1 MKHRPSISVN
11 IRIPIP
17 QAVHELIE
25 RTKYAFKKAAFKM
38 RPYRC
43 GVCNAAM
50 AVRVPQYEHVFANGS
65 RLLIENNAWNQPPI
79 CRACLI
85 NELSTKD
92 WAPRF
97 TRMHS
102 EKYGES
108 PRENYRFWSTK
119 KCDVTGK
126 KVRAYRDVEI
136 FPYVD
141 MLFCTSAW
149 NYNYISK
156 EAAIEALERGKIKTS
171 RWGVWKKTKMAP
183 MNEKGLFIDEN
194 GELL

>member
-1 MKHRPSISVN
+1 MKPRPNITVN

-17 QAVHELIE
+17 QAVHDMIE
-25 RTKYAFKKAAFKM
+25 RVKYAVRKAAFKM

-50 AVRVPQYEHVFANGS
+50 YVRNPQYEHMFENGP
-65 RLLIENNAWNQPPI
+65 RLLIENHAWRQPPI

-85 NELSTKD
+85 NELETKE
-92 WAPRF
+92 WSPRF
-97 TRMHS
+97 THMHT
-102 EKYGES
+102 EKYGNS
-108 PRENYRFWSTK
+108 DRHNYRFWSTK

-126 KVRAYRDVEI
+126 KVRAYKDVEI

-149 NYNYISK
+149 NHNYISK
-156 EAAIEALERGKIKTS
+156 EAVVEALKHGKIKTS
-171 RWGVWKKTKMAP
+171 HWGVWNRTKMAP
-183 MNEKGLFIDEN
+183 MNEKRLFIDEN